1 MDFSIL
7 SQRDRLIKIFVYI
20 MRLLALLLLNSEDQ
34 LPQYLFDLNEIA
46 EKLVDIFK
54 TFVIPNRI
62 LIEKD

>member
-1 MDFSIL
+1 
-7 SQRDRLIKIFVYI
+7 